1 MSTSR
6 LGFNMMSAAIGACF
20 LALGGCASAGK
31 SVETPDPWEGMN
43 RKFYSFNKGIDSV
56 VLKPVAKAYDAVTP
70 TPVQDGVGNV
80 FRNIGEIS
88 NFLNN
93 VLQFK
98 LGEAGVDT
106 GRFFINSTIGIGGLF
121 DVASGVGLQR
131 NEEDFGQ
138 TLAHWGV
145 DSGPFLMLPLLGPS
159 TLRDGLAKPVDSAL
173 DPVQG
178 IEHVPTRNRL
188 LVTRLISGR
197 VELFPVEKQLEDALD
212 EYAFLR
218 DAYLQRREFLIKDG
232 EVPPKTESACD
243 PEADADCEPSW

>member
-1 MSTSR
+1 MSTSH
-6 LGFNMMSAAIGACF
+6 LGYKFTAAVLGTCC
-20 LALGGCASAGK
+20 LVLGGCASVGNSAGTK
-31 SVETPDPWEGMN
+31 DPLEGMN
-43 RKFYSFNKGIDSV
+43 RKIYGFNKGVDSI

-70 TPVQDGVGNV
+70 KPLQDGVGNV
-80 FRNIGEIS
+80 FRNVGEIS

-106 GRFFINSTIGIGGLF
+106 GRFLINSTIGIAGLF
-121 DVASGVGLQR
+121 DVASSVGLQR

-138 TLAHWGV
+138 TLASWGV

-159 TLRDGLAKPVDSAL
+159 TLRDGLAKPVDSAM
-173 DPVQG
+173 DPIQG

-188 LVTRLISGR
+188 MGTRLISGR

-212 EYAFLR
+212 EYTFLR

-232 EVPPKTESACD
+232 AVPPKQENACD
-243 PEADADCEPSW
+243 PEEEVDCEAAW